1 MTGALEVSK
10 VLLVFACLSE
20 LLEREEREVG
30 KREREAVLHNACLL
44 ISYVNWKQKQ
54 ENLDTI
60 AIIG

>member
-1 MTGALEVSK
+1 MTGALEVSR

-30 KREREAVLHNACLL
+30 KREAVLHNACLL